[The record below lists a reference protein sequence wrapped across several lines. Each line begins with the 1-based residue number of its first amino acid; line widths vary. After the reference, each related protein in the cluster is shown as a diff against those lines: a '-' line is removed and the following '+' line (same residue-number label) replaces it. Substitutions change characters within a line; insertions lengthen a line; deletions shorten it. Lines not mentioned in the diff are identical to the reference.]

1 MMKRSR
7 FARRGALNRDAEQLA
22 RLAAGLAASNS
33 RIEDGFW
40 ERRLADTVDRMLRT
54 GNEETLN
61 LALDHLYGSNGR
73 AYDALADMI
82 EARAEGGVL
91 GVGGEEFDVAMFAAP
106 LLAWSRYNIPSGPLP
121 ADILAAARTQLQA
134 HVLAADTRLALAD
147 FLYSPDQLP
156 RGFVETWRLAN
167 QLAKAAT
174 NDKNVRI
181 DPRQQP
187 ETTRFISDTR
197 YLIGAVAAAR
207 GRALFRWQEDDGS
220 REQAATQWAAQGAS
234 ALKPLF
240 TGCALEPLLPD
251 AFHAACR
258 NADQG
263 LRIYSLRAAVAFLQ
277 TVLNVQP
284 QRLRAVVAPF
294 HEERLE
300 EYRIG
305 FTLADSND
313 VVHGV
318 VWPLLGAEDEATDS
332 VGQIETVLEETGIGG
347 VIVLDQRFP
356 LEFCDDCGMPMY
368 PTPEGETAHAE
379 LPEDLP
385 QAPAHLH

>member
-1 MMKRSR
+1 MKRSR

-22 RLAAGLAASNS
+22 RLAAGLAASAS
-33 RIEDGFW
+33 RIEDDFW
-40 ERRLADTVDRMLRT
+40 ERRLAGASDRL
-54 GNEETLN
+54 
-61 LALDHLYGSNGR
+61 LDHLFGANAR
-73 AYDALADMI
+73 AYDALADLI
-82 EARAEGGVL
+82 ESRAEGGVL
-91 GVGGEEFDVAMFAAP
+91 GAGDGEFDVAMFAAP
-106 LLAWSRYNIPSGPLP
+106 LLAWSRFTIPSGPLP
-121 ADILAAARTQLQA
+121 AGALAAVRSQLQGHA
-134 HVLAADTRLALAD
+134 LAAGTKLALAD

-167 QLAKAAT
+167 QLAKAAAD
-174 NDKNVRI
+174 NKEAHI
-181 DPRQQP
+181 DPRQLP

-197 YLIGAVAAAR
+197 YLIGAVVAPR
-207 GRALFRWQEDDGS
+207 GQALFRWQEEDGS
-220 REQAATQWAAQGAS
+220 REQAAAQWTAQGGA
-234 ALKPLF
+234 ALQPLF

-251 AFHAACR
+251 VFHAACR

-263 LRIYSLRAAVAFLQ
+263 LRVYSLRAAMAFLQ
-277 TVLNVQP
+277 TVLNVRP
-284 QRLRAVVAPF
+284 QQLRAVVAPF

-305 FTLADSND
+305 FALIGSGQ
-313 VVHGV
+313 VLHGV

-332 VGQIETVLEETGIGG
+332 VGQIEAVLEEAGIGS
-347 VIVLDQRFP
+347 VVALEQRFP

>member
-1 MMKRSR
+1 MKRSR

-22 RLAAGLAASNS
+22 RLAAGLAASAS
-33 RIEDGFW
+33 RVEDAFW
-40 ERRLADTVDRMLRT
+40 DNRLAESVDRQLRT

-61 LALDHLYGSNGR
+61 LALDHLFGANGR
-73 AYDALADMI
+73 AYDALADLI
-82 EARAEGGVL
+82 ESRAESGA
-91 GVGGEEFDVAMFAAP
+91 VGAGNGEFDVVLFAAP
-106 LLAWSRYNIPSGPLP
+106 LLAWSRFTIPAGTLP
-121 ADILAAARTQLQA
+121 AGTLAAARAQLQA
-134 HVLAADTRLALAD
+134 HVLAANTKLALAD

-156 RGFVETWRLAN
+156 RDFVETHRLAS
-167 QLAKAAT
+167 QLAKAAA
-174 NDKNVRI
+174 DGKDARI
-181 DPRQQP
+181 DPRQLP

-197 YLIGAVAAAR
+197 YLIGAVVALR
-207 GRALFRWQEDDGS
+207 GQALFRWQEEDGS
-220 REQAATQWAAQGAS
+220 REQAATQWAAQGGA
-234 ALKPLF
+234 ALQPLF

-277 TVLNVQP
+277 TVLNVKP
-284 QRLRAVVAPF
+284 QQLRAVVAPF

-305 FTLADSND
+305 FTLADSNE

-318 VWPLLGAEDEATDS
+318 VWPLLGAEDETTDCFA
-332 VGQIETVLEETGIGG
+332 QIEAVLEETGIGS
-347 VIVLDQRFP
+347 VVALEQRFP

-368 PTPEGETAHAE
+368 PTPEGETSHAE